1 MLPNNTP
8 VSQAAIIHQY
18 NDQHREKFND
28 ALFQRS
34 DEDIIN
40 AMKEVILSCQRSKH
54 AVIRVIDFEVI
65 SDYKIVRDI
74 LRQHE
79 NQRIKNPQKVI
90 NTFNYIDLK
99 DSDIYLLK
107 VNYFIKAK
115 DGEMI
120 LPVYIALPRIMN
132 KYYFHIYGNDYYAMY
147 QIVDNSTY
155 NNSMA
160 ASSKRQT
167 VTLKTIFMPI
177 RIYRE
182 VVTLMQT
189 NNEAVKTVY
198 YASVIFGKK
207 LPAIK
212 YILGKLGYK
221 DALYF
226 MGYGDIVTIVD
237 HNTPRG
243 ENDNEIYYFFR
254 TPSKRIVIKVPK
266 VIFDGDHV
274 LQSLIYT
281 VTQSIYVDTS
291 PFDIYNNEFWLV
303 SLGGDFKNFSTK
315 KGEAILDSF
324 ESLYDTPTYNDLK
337 LPHEK
342 KQSIYHILLW
352 MLREFTRLR
361 LKDNLNISF
370 KKIRIAEYIA
380 LLYSNK
386 LSRGIYSIADAGP
399 NATIG
404 RIKKALNIAPLTLLN
419 IIGKSNLVSYKNAV
433 GDLDSTYAI
442 KFTYKG
448 ISGIGDSNNG
458 KSVPDAYR
466 MVHPSHLG
474 RVDIDTSSPSDPGM
488 SGILCPFAKIYDGN
502 RFSEAGEPDE
512 WENEFNELMMSYK
525 AITNLQEITIA
536 EKKILKIDTPVRV
549 QMAEESKQIIDGLIN
564 PIKMII
570 NREGLDPEVE
580 IPLEDS
586 GRLVTSYEPIMEN
599 PNNDSELDG

>member
-1 MLPNNTP
+1 MLPNNLSP
-8 VSQAAIIHQY
+8 KQAAIMHHY
-18 NDQHREKFND
+18 NDTNREKFNPM
-28 ALFQRS
+28 LFHRS
-34 DEDIIN
+34 DEDIIK

-54 AVIRVIDFEVI
+54 AVIRVIDFEI
-65 SDYKIVRDI
+65 IDDYHQVREI
-74 LRQHE
+74 LRDHE
-79 NQRIKNPQKVI
+79 NQRIKNPQKTI

-107 VNYFIKAK
+107 VNYLIKAK
-115 DGEMI
+115 DGVMQ
-120 LPVYIALPRIMN
+120 LPVHIALPRIVN

-147 QIVDNSTY
+147 QVVDNSTY

-182 VVTLMQT
+182 VVSLIQT
-189 NNEAVKTVY
+189 NNESTKTVY

-212 YILGKLGYK
+212 YILGKLGYR
-221 DALYF
+221 DTLVF
-226 MGYGDIVTIVD
+226 MGYEDIISIVD

-243 ENDNEIYYFFR
+243 ENDDQIYYFFR
-254 TPSKRIVIKVPK
+254 TPSKRIIIKVPK
-266 VIFDGDHV
+266 VIFDGDYV

-281 VTQSIYVDTS
+281 MVQSIYVDTS
-291 PFDIYNNEFWLV
+291 PYDIFSNEFWLV

-315 KGEAILDSF
+315 KGEAILDSL
-324 ESLYDTPTYNDLK
+324 ESIYDTLTYEDLK

-361 LKDNLNISF
+361 LKDNLNLSF

-466 MVHPSHLG
+466 MVHPSHIA

-488 SGILCPFAKIYDGN
+488 SGILCPFAEIHDGN
-502 RFSEAGEPDE
+502 RFSESGEPNE
-512 WENEFNELMMSYK
+512 WDNEYNDLMMAYK
-525 AITNLQEITIA
+525 AITNLKEISIA

-564 PIKMII
+564 PIKLIV
-570 NREGLDPEVE
+570 NNEGFEMDAEV
-580 IPLEDS
+580 PLEES
-586 GRLVTSYEPIMEN
+586 GRLVTTYEPIIEN